1 MTEKFNLKAIGI
13 NYTILDKDTQE
24 TDSIRVIEADE
35 LYAAI
40 GQFTGT
46 DYTYINSHIAELLK
60 SFCGFVYSPYYI
72 SWYSA
77 TERHFDLSHA
87 IVQARK
93 EGNNIVVI
101 ERLPDDT
108 IDKPPKIS

>member
-1 MTEKFNLKAIGI
+1 MIEKFNFKGIGI
-13 NYTILDKDTQE
+13 NYTILDKDTQI
-24 TDSIRVIEADE
+24 TDSIRVIKAEE

-60 SFCGFVYSPYYI
+60 RFCGFVCSPYYI

-77 TERHFDLSHA
+77 TKQYFDLSHA
-87 IVQARK
+87 IAQARK

-101 ERLPDDT
+101 ERLPDDS
-108 IDKPPKIS
+108 IDNIPKRS

>member
-1 MTEKFNLKAIGI
+1 MEKFNLKAIGT

-24 TDSIRVIEADE
+24 TDSIRVIEATE

-40 GQFTGT
+40 GQFTGN
-46 DYTYINSHIAELLK
+46 DYTYINSHSAELLK
-60 SFCGFVYSPYYI
+60 RLRGFVRSPYYI

-77 TERHFDLSHA
+77 TERNFDLSHA
-87 IVQARK
+87 IVQARR

-101 ERLPDDT
+101 EKLPEDG
-108 IDKPPKIS
+108 IDIPLKLR

>member
-1 MTEKFNLKAIGI
+1 MEKFNLKAIGT

-24 TDSIRVIEADE
+24 TDSIRVVEAAE

-46 DYTYINSHIAELLK
+46 DYAYINSHITELLK
-60 SFCGFVYSPYYI
+60 GFRGFVRSPHYI

-77 TERHFDLSHA
+77 SERDFDLSHA
-87 IVQARK
+87 IVQARR

-101 ERLPDDT
+101 EKLPEDGIDIQLRL
-108 IDKPPKIS
+108 S